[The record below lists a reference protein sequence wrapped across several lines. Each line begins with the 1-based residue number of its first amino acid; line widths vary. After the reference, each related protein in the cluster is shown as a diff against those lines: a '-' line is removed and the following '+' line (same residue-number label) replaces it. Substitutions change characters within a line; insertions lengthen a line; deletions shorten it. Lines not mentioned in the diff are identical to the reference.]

1 MSTPNRKR
9 NLLDFK
15 QKREIID
22 YAMKHPIK
30 SIQQQI
36 QLLIIQQLTVIR
48 VYKNF
53 NLSQLLVN
61 LPVKI
66 TNTCKII
73 DV

>member
-36 QLLIIQQLTVIR
+36 ADYFSI
-48 VYKNF
+48 F
-53 NLSQLLVN
+53 FG
-61 LPVKI
+61 I
-66 TNTCKII
+66 TRKA
-73 DV
+73 

>member
-36 QLLIIQQLTVIR
+36 ADYFSIFLE
-48 VYKNF
+48 
-53 NLSQLLVN
+53 
-61 LPVKI
+61 LPVKRR
-66 TNTCKII
+66 TVR
-73 DV
+73 DVLSNKETYESV